1 MTTTTT
7 MPGDNESDHDSDD
20 DALSDKP
27 NMMKMP

>member
-1 MTTTTT
+1 
-7 MPGDNESDHDSDD
+7 MPGDKLLCLDDSDHDSDD